1 MTRYSIQPR
10 DWIFVKDHGFLPF
23 AKNMGK
29 SIGKNISKSLIGKT
43 AKNLLI
49 MLKDLQQIQKQSFK
63 KLQRQLVIW
72 LVIKLLIKLWGFQKV
87 HTK

>member
-1 MTRYSIQPR
+1 
-10 DWIFVKDHGFLPF
+10 
-23 AKNMGK
+23 MGK

-63 KLQRQLVIW
+63 KLQRQLVI
-72 LVIKLLIKLWGFQKV
+72 
-87 HTK
+87 